1 MKTNIVVCLV
11 AVAFGLAFVRGQED
25 VCHLPVVRGPC
36 RAVILRWFFNSTTGN
51 CERFMYGGCRGNA
64 NNFESQEECRLSC
77 KNAHSTQQMVETS
90 FDESCKPAAEP
101 GVCDAYMPRW
111 FFNVD
116 TGACERFIYGGCG
129 GNLNNY
135 LSSAECE
142 RTCLRRAETLDSAY
156 RSGCSTCGWTPHW
169 YPFPARSMQQVVE
182 ASFEESC
189 KPAAEPGVCDAY
201 MPRWFFNVHTGACER
216 FIYGGCGGNANNYH
230 SFAECERTCLRRV
243 VTPRRSPQMA
253 GVDFE
258 VGCKPE
264 ADSGVC
270 DAHIR
275 RWFFNVKTGQC
286 ETFVYGGCG
295 GNENN
300 YKSRKNCEIACLR
313 G

>member
-1 MKTNIVVCLV
+1 MKTNVVVCLV
-11 AVAFGLAFVRGQED
+11 GVAFGLALVRGQED
-25 VCHLPVVRGPC
+25 VCLLPVEIGPC
-36 RAVILRWFFNSTTGN
+36 RAMVPRWFFNSTTGD
-51 CERFMYGGCRGNA
+51 CERFVYGGCRGNA
-64 NNFESQEECRLSC
+64 NNFESQQQCRLSC
-77 KNAHSTQQMVETS
+77 KDARSMQQVVESS
-90 FDESCKPAAEP
+90 FEESCKPAAEP

-129 GNLNNY
+129 GNANNY
-135 LSSAECE
+135 LTFAECE
-142 RTCLRRAETLDSAY
+142 RTCLRRD
-156 RSGCSTCGWTPHW
+156 GTP
-169 YPFPARSMQQVVE
+169 RSMQQVVE

-201 MPRWFFNVHTGACER
+201 MPRCFFNVDTGACER

-230 SFAECERTCLRRV
+230 SFAECERTCLRRA
-243 VTPRRSPQMA
+243 VTPRRSPQTT
-253 GVDFE
+253 GTNFE
-258 VGCKPE
+258 EGCRPE

-275 RWFFNVKTGQC
+275 RWFFNVKTGHC

-300 YKSRKNCEIACLR
+300 YKSRKECEIACLR
-313 G
+313 H